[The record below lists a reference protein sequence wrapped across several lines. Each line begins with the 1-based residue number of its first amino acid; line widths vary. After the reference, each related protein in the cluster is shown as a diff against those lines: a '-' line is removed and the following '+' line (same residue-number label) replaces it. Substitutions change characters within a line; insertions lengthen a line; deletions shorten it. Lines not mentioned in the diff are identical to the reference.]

1 MPRKIHRSKTKSRP
15 AVGRISCL
23 AEEDKSPIHAEPLQ
37 KSIRGRT
44 SGYRK
49 SEAVQ

>member
-1 MPRKIHRSKTKSRP
+1 
-15 AVGRISCL
+15 L